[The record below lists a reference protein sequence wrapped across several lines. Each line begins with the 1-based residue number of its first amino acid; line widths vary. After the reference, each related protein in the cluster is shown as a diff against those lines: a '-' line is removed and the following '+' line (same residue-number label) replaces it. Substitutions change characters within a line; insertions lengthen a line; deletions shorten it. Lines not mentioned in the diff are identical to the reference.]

1 MPPCERLLRTW
12 KRVSG
17 TVASSMS
24 STLTPE
30 RLMPAMSARLS
41 ARAMRLVSRL
51 VVMVAPFGIDVL
63 YAIARRTTTSGL
75 TSTLASPRTPRR
87 PNSVRAP
94 RLSHTID
101 DVTTAPDSTVLNGY
115 TLTFGLITAS
125 WPTKHS
131 SPTTVPSST
140 RTCDAQVGVA
150 PDHAAAQVRA
160 AGRRT
165 RGRAAPTAR

>member
-12 KRVSG
+12 NRVSG

-24 STLTPE
+24 STFTPE
-30 RLMPAMSARLS
+30 RLRPPMSARLS

-51 VVMVAPFGIDVL
+51 VVMVEPFGSDVP

-75 TSTLASPRTPRR
+75 MSTLARPRTPRR

-101 DVTTAPDSTVLNGY
+101 DVTTAPDSTVLNG
-115 TLTFGLITAS
+115 
-125 WPTKHS
+125 
-131 SPTTVPSST
+131 
-140 RTCDAQVGVA
+140 
-150 PDHAAAQVRA
+150 
-160 AGRRT
+160 
-165 RGRAAPTAR
+165 